1 MIRLAALAL
10 LAATI
15 AGCGLTETVGSAAAD
30 ATAKAQELKQAK
42 TTEARVRND
51 LQAAARASAEQRQA
65 AEKDAQ

>member
-10 LAATI
+10 LALSI
-15 AGCGLTETVGSAAAD
+15 AGCGLTETVGSAATE

-42 TTEARVRND
+42 ATESRVTSD
-51 LQAAARASAEQRQA
+51 LDAAARASAEQRQA

>member
-1 MIRLAALAL
+1 MIRLAAFTL
-10 LAATI
+10 LVVSI

-42 TTEARVRND
+42 ATEARVRND
-51 LQAAARASAEQRQA
+51 LDAAARASAEQRQA